1 MSFFPNEDNKENI
14 SNNDDK
20 ENIAP
25 IPRKTVASSA
35 TISPVKNRLK
45 QTASDIKLILQATA
59 VPVQQRCEDD
69 ALLYWSPVKNRL
81 KQTASDIKL
90 ILQATAVPV
99 QQRCEDDALLYWSDE
114 FDKLGEDE
122 SVVEAFQCIKQ
133 SETIHPLLR
142 GFVNND
148 VEWKYFIAILKMIH
162 RANGKYKFL
171 PVYVGKCPV
180 RDADGGYNLSCGG
193 GRCKGCNV
201 DAFRNCASVDMLL
214 TLHHAISSMTDGVFS
229 AEGMLVP
236 AVVVNGRPHCPLPPR
251 PSKSASKKKQYY
263 CEDVAG
269 PYYQD
274 DGTPYQG
281 NITSPEAVIVAKGL
295 NLFGKLAR
303 ELDCK
308 PMFINVAG
316 KSGKKVMSQ
325 LDSTLFFVHNEM
337 FHMSNISTRRT
348 SYGTREEQTTKVTQL
363 LDGLEKRVELLFE
376 KSAPLKLKG
385 AFESAFVDVRFKYYR
400 KTQDI
405 GGKAELAIKEE
416 KRQKRK
422 RAQEE
427 KQEEK
432 RKAELAIKEE
442 KRQKRKRAQEEK
454 WKANQEKA
462 ELAIKEAKRLKQMRV
477 QEEKQKA
484 DLAVK
489 EGQKRK
495 RAQEEKWKAEQEK
508 WKAERVIKE
517 ARLKRM
523 RALEEKWIATEEER
537 LKRITTGDRK
547 TPTIEISSGSGGDD
561 FPSGWIVKT
570 YRRACGKNVGTIYR
584 YWFSPS
590 RNICFRAKKYAM
602 TFIAILKE
610 PSVDGDEDNAAEV
623 YKARGHK
630 FS

>member
-1 MSFFPNEDNKENI
+1 MSFFLNGDDKENI
-14 SNNDDK
+14 SNDDNK

-35 TISPVKNRLK
+35 TISPVKKRLK

-69 ALLYWSPVKNRL
+69 ALLYWSK
-81 KQTASDIKL
+81 
-90 ILQATAVPV
+90 
-99 QQRCEDDALLYWSDE
+99 E

-122 SVVEAFQCIKQ
+122 SVVEAFQCIQQ

-148 VEWKYFIAILKMIH
+148 DEWEYFIAILKMIH

-214 TLHHAISSMTDGVFS
+214 TLHNAISSMTDGVFS

-251 PSKSASKKKQYY
+251 PSKSVSKKQQYY

-269 PYYQD
+269 LYYQD

-281 NITSPEAVIVAKGL
+281 SKLPVHYCPEITSPEAVIVAKGL

-316 KSGKKVMSQ
+316 TSGKKVMSQ
-325 LDSTLFFVHNEM
+325 LDSTVFFVHDEM

-348 SYGTREEQTTKVTQL
+348 SYSTGEEQTTKVTQL
-363 LDGLEKRVELLFE
+363 LDGLEKRVESLFE
-376 KSAPLKLKG
+376 ESAPLKLKG
-385 AFESAFVDVRFKYYR
+385 AIEKAFVDVRFKYYGS
-400 KTQDI
+400 DAI
-405 GGKAELAIKEE
+405 IKA
-416 KRQKRK
+416 RV
-422 RAQEE
+422 RALEV
-427 KQEEK
+427 K

-442 KRQKRKRAQEEK
+442 KRQKREEK
-454 WKANQEKA
+454 WNA
-462 ELAIKEAKRLKQMRV
+462 ELAIKEERLQ
-477 QEEKQKA
+477 
-484 DLAVK
+484 
-489 EGQKRK
+489 RK
-495 RAQEEKWKAEQEK
+495 LAQEEKWKAEQEK
-508 WKAERVIKE
+508 WKAERAIRE

-547 TPTIEISSGSGGDD
+547 TPAIEISSGSGGDD
-561 FPSGWIVKT
+561 FPSGWIVKS
-570 YRRACGKNVGTIYR
+570 YRRACGKNVGSTYR
-584 YWFSPS
+584 YWFSPG
-590 RNICFRAKKYAM
+590 RNLRFTAKKYAM

-630 FS
+630 F

>member
-1 MSFFPNEDNKENI
+1 MSFFPNDDNKENI

-35 TISPVKNRLK
+35 TI
-45 QTASDIKLILQATA
+45 
-59 VPVQQRCEDD
+59 
-69 ALLYWSPVKNRL
+69 SPVKNRL

-193 GRCKGCNV
+193 GRCKGCMDV

-251 PSKSASKKKQYY
+251 PSKSVSKKQQYY
-263 CEDVAG
+263 CEDVDG
-269 PYYQD
+269 SYYQD

-281 NITSPEAVIVAKGL
+281 SKLPVHYCPDITSPEAVIVAKGL
-295 NLFGKLAR
+295 NLFGKLAH

-316 KSGKKVMSQ
+316 TSGKMVMSK
-325 LDSTLFFVHNEM
+325 LDNALFFVHNEM
-337 FHMSNISTRRT
+337 FHMSNI
-348 SYGTREEQTTKVTQL
+348 YGTGEEQTTKVTQL
-363 LDGLEKRVELLFE
+363 LDGLEKRVESLFE
-376 KSAPLKLKG
+376 ESAPLKLKG
-385 AFESAFVDVRFKYYR
+385 AIEKAFVDVRFKYYGSDAIIKER
-400 KTQDI
+400 VRALEEKQEV
-405 GGKAELAIKEE
+405 ELAIKEE
-416 KRQKRK
+416 KHQERK
-422 RAQEE
+422 LAQEE
-427 KQEEK
+427 KWKVELAIKEERLQRKRAREEKQEEKRKEK

-442 KRQKRKRAQEEK
+442 RLQRKRAQEEK
-454 WKANQEKA
+454 
-462 ELAIKEAKRLKQMRV
+462 
-477 QEEKQKA
+477 
-484 DLAVK
+484 
-489 EGQKRK
+489 G
-495 RAQEEKWKAEQEK
+495 
-508 WKAERVIKE
+508 KAERAINE

-537 LKRITTGDRK
+537 LKRITTGDRN
-547 TPTIEISSGSGGDD
+547 TPAIEISSGSGGDD

-570 YRRACGKNVGTIYR
+570 YRRACGESAGSTYR
-584 YWFSPS
+584 FLFSPG
-590 RNICFRAKKYAM
+590 RNLRFRAKKHAK
-602 TFIAILKE
+602 TFIDILKE
-610 PSVDGDEDNAAEV
+610 PSVVGDEDKAAEV

-630 FS
+630 F

>member
-281 NITSPEAVIVAKGL
+281 
-295 NLFGKLAR
+295 R
-303 ELDCK
+303 E
-308 PMFINVAG
+308 
-316 KSGKKVMSQ
+316 
-325 LDSTLFFVHNEM
+325 
-337 FHMSNISTRRT
+337 
-348 SYGTREEQTTKVTQL
+348 
-363 LDGLEKRVELLFE
+363 
-376 KSAPLKLKG
+376 
-385 AFESAFVDVRFKYYR
+385 
-400 KTQDI
+400 TQDI

-495 RAQEEKWKAEQEK
+495 RAQEEKWKAE
-508 WKAERVIKE
+508 R
-517 ARLKRM
+517 
-523 RALEEKWIATEEER
+523 
-537 LKRITTGDRK
+537 
-547 TPTIEISSGSGGDD
+547 
-561 FPSGWIVKT
+561 
-570 YRRACGKNVGTIYR
+570 
-584 YWFSPS
+584 
-590 RNICFRAKKYAM
+590 
-602 TFIAILKE
+602 
-610 PSVDGDEDNAAEV
+610 
-623 YKARGHK
+623 
-630 FS
+630 